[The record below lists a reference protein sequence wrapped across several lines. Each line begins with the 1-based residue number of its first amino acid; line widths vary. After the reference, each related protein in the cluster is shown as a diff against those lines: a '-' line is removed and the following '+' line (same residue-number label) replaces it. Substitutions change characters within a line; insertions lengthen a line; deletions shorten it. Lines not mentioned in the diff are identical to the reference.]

1 MKYLVF
7 ATPNSNHFLFL
18 SFSILLIIR
27 TIITEQSQLTQDIVE
42 NFHFSYLY
50 SLSDFLSII
59 PIIIINKRSKS
70 SKIQVLKQN
79 KSIKRGN
86 LTEGR
91 LTNIT
96 QEKNNTNKKKKKI
109 FLLFFVVSILD
120 FLAQYIQLIFFII
133 QKKSNEPIKILNLN
147 CILIIHIIAQ
157 YLFNRII
164 LHYFFYRH
172 HYLSLFIN
180 VIFLIILGAIDIR
193 DIYLSDNKPIISL
206 FYVLTTML
214 YMIFYSIED
223 AFAKI
228 ILTYN
233 SISPYLYLLY
243 KAIIVNFFV
252 LIFAIVFI
260 FVDIPDENGEN
271 SCVYTRFWKLYED
284 KKNIIL
290 YIGYFIVGFLFDAN
304 IFFIIDKF
312 SSSHLAASNIF
323 GNFGVL
329 LCSFIFFQNID
340 TSEFFLRFALFIILT
355 IAASIHNEFII
366 LKFCGLEKHTKLFL
380 EGEAENDINQ
390 IPQSAMTLDTAGCED
405 NKNLENSLIELDNYY
420 L

>member
-1 MKYLVF
+1 M
-7 ATPNSNHFLFL
+7 
-18 SFSILLIIR
+18 
-27 TIITEQSQLTQDIVE
+27 
-42 NFHFSYLY
+42 
-50 SLSDFLSII
+50 SDFLSII

-70 SKIQVLKQN
+70 LKRKYVKRKKTYN
-79 KSIKRGN
+79 KENSLEEK
-86 LTEGR
+86 LTGTFYEY
-91 LTNIT
+91 NYS
-96 QEKNNTNKKKKKI
+96 KKKM
-109 FLLFFVVSILD
+109 FLLFFVISIFD

-133 QKKSNEPIKILNLN
+133 QQKSNEPTNFLNLN
-147 CILIIHIIAQ
+147 SVLIIHIIAQ
-157 YLFNRII
+157 YLSNRII
-164 LHYFFYRH
+164 LHYLFYRH

-180 VIFLIILGAIDIR
+180 IIFLIVLGAIDIS
-193 DIYLSDNKPIISL
+193 DIYNSDNKPIISL
-206 FYVLTTML
+206 FYVFTNML
-214 YMIFYSIED
+214 FIIFYSIED

-228 ILTYN
+228 MITYN
-233 SISPYLYLLY
+233 SIYPYLYLLY
-243 KAIIVNFFV
+243 RGIIVNFFA

-312 SSSHLAASNIF
+312 TSSHLAASNIF